1 MAVTLEVTV
10 TGRATSSLPGCA
22 SHGGCQ
28 LLVTSDLDPACQA
41 GPGRAQIL
49 AVTCQLTLSS
59 CTGRLTQTQSH
70 LARASESAPS
80 GSCRVLPVHRLAVGP
95 AGRPGPS
102 PLGARRSRSGQ
113 DRASGSVT
121 SSRTPELGVPALNRD
136 LLTDHRDP
144 QTLNSVFRSNFKVQ
158 VTRWKVP
165 KIMFR
170 IFCNI

>member
-1 MAVTLEVTV
+1 MAVTLAVTV
-10 TGRATSSLPGCA
+10 TGRATTCA
-22 SHGGCQ
+22 SHGGLGCQ
-28 LLVTSDLDPACQA
+28 LLVTSDLDPVRVCPA

-59 CTGRLTQTQSH
+59 CTGRLTQAQSQ
-70 LARASESAPS
+70 LAGASESAPS
-80 GSCRVLPVHRLAVGP
+80 GSCRVLPVHRPVGP

-102 PLGARRSRSGQ
+102 PLGDRRSRSGQ
-113 DRASGSVT
+113 GPSLRLSDFESNSGTRS
-121 SSRTPELGVPALNRD
+121 LNRD
-136 LLTDHRDP
+136 LLTHHRDP

-158 VTRWKVP
+158 VTLWKVP